1 MESVKSAVVDILK
14 KQGVRDP
21 EHFEAELDS
30 LAFVEFVIELEN
42 RFDIRIEETYLVKA
56 NFSPLDFVCGHI
68 ETLLREK
75 TAAESAIPFSAQ
87 GGGGPA
93 KAPQALPIR
102 SRTTEDARSSPA
114 AGGTNDTLPGV
125 WRREAA
131 AGSSSNRGASGGS
144 SE

>member
-1 MESVKSAVVDILK
+1 MTRSIVHTLRMVNSDEEGVGIMESVKSAVVDILK

-75 TAAESAIPFSAQ
+75 TAAE
-87 GGGGPA
+87 
-93 KAPQALPIR
+93 
-102 SRTTEDARSSPA
+102 
-114 AGGTNDTLPGV
+114 
-125 WRREAA
+125 
-131 AGSSSNRGASGGS
+131 
-144 SE
+144 